1 MCQSLRFSFGLCF
14 SVVYHLVIAAL
25 NKTKQKQKTLHNL
38 MALNND
44 HGLFLTHLWVSWAV
58 MLNSVGLAHVSVV
71 SWQTDQ
77 ELESPGGL
85 GSLQVQPT
93 G

>member
-1 MCQSLRFSFGLCF
+1 
-14 SVVYHLVIAAL
+14 
-25 NKTKQKQKTLHNL
+25 

-85 GSLQVQPT
+85 SSLQVQPT

>member
-1 MCQSLRFSFGLCF
+1 MTMDYFSHIYGSAGL
-14 SVVYHLVIAAL
+14 
-25 NKTKQKQKTLHNL
+25 
-38 MALNND
+38 M
-44 HGLFLTHLWVSWAV
+44 GV
-58 MLNSVGLAHVSVV
+58 MLSLVGLAHVSVV